1 MLLAGETALEIRRL
15 EAEIV
20 PVNKRHGVFAVIAAI
35 AIQLTLGVVYIW
47 SVFQTGIAISIFDGD
62 NAAAGL
68 TFSLVLATLAVGSLA
83 GGYLSSRY
91 STRLVVFVGG
101 LLLSTGF
108 FLASFVTPNIS
119 WLLWVTYGIMGGLGM
134 GFTYSTTIACAQK
147 WYPHKKGLVTGVIVS
162 ALGFGGVLFTPVAE
176 WLISTFGGIGVGEL
190 NTFLVL
196 AIVFFVVCTTGSFFM
211 RTPPPNYLV
220 GLPASTV
227 TSSTASTTTTATAN
241 TQSDAT
247 SASEQP
253 ETEATKSASAS
264 ARAITQSDANN
275 TPKNYLPRETVKTLR
290 FYLITITFMFG
301 CMGGLMI
308 LGFARPIA
316 VANGLEATATIGV
329 MAATMSNSFGRLFW
343 GAISDKLGRINT
355 LIVLLS
361 ISAILS
367 LFINMAN
374 GNWIFLLIALIGFVY
389 GGLLSNFPSLTADI
403 FGAKNMA
410 ANYGLVLLGFG
421 IGAIISSQIAG
432 YFKNLA
438 SENID
443 LMLPAFII
451 ASSFALIGVVMMFVL
466 KRISKSKS

>member
-1 MLLAGETALEIRRL
+1 MEIRRL

-68 TFSLVLATLAVGSLA
+68 TFSLILAMLAIGSLA
-83 GGYLSSRY
+83 GGYLSSKY
-91 STRLVVFVGG
+91 STRRVVFVGG

-108 FLASFVTPNIS
+108 FLASFVTPSIS

-147 WYPHKKGLVTGVIVS
+147 WYPHKKGFVTGLIVS

-176 WLISTFGGIGVGEL
+176 FLISTFGGIGVGEL

-220 GLPASTV
+220 GLPVDIGAT
-227 TSSTASTTTTATAN
+227 TATATAN
-241 TQSDAT
+241 TQTKVDAT

-253 ETEATKSASAS
+253 EAEATKSASAS

-451 ASSFALIGVVMMFVL
+451 ASSFALIGVIMMFVL
-466 KRISKSKS
+466 KRISKAKS

>member
-1 MLLAGETALEIRRL
+1 MVFLTKETLLELQTPDNQTSTL
-15 EAEIV
+15 
-20 PVNKRHGVFAVIAAI
+20 NKGSKAINKKHGIFAVIAAI

-47 SVFQTGIAISIFDGD
+47 SVFQTGIAISIFDNN

-68 TFSLVLATLAVGSLA
+68 TFSLVLAMLAIGSLI
-83 GGYLSSRY
+83 GGYLASKY
-91 STRLVVFVGG
+91 STRRVVFAGG
-101 LLLSTGF
+101 ILLSAGF
-108 FLASFVTPNIS
+108 FLASFVTSNTF

-147 WYPHKKGLVTGVIVS
+147 WFPHRKGFVTGIIVS
-162 ALGFGGVLFTPVAE
+162 ALGFGGVLFTPIAE
-176 WLISTFGGIGVGEL
+176 LLISIFGGIGVGEL

-196 AIVFFVVCTTGSFFM
+196 ALVFLAVCTIGSFFM
-211 RTPPPNYLV
+211 RTPPSDYL
-220 GLPASTV
+220 LNDKSNSSSIPSAIQ
-227 TSSTASTTTTATAN
+227 TSS
-241 TQSDAT
+241 
-247 SASEQP
+247 
-253 ETEATKSASAS
+253 
-264 ARAITQSDANN
+264 
-275 TPKNYLPRETVKTLR
+275 KNYLPRETLKTLR
-290 FYLITITFMFG
+290 FYLITLTFMFG
-301 CMGGLMI
+301 CMGGLMM

-343 GAISDKLGRINT
+343 GAVSDRFGRINT

-361 ISAILS
+361 ISATLS
-367 LFINMAN
+367 LFVNIAN
-374 GNWIFLLIALIGFVY
+374 SYWIYLLIAFIGFVY

-432 YFKNLA
+432 YFKNIA
-438 SENID
+438 ADNIN

-451 ASSFALIGVVMMFVL
+451 ASGFAFFGVGMMFVL
-466 KRISKSKS
+466 KAINKRVAI

>member
-1 MLLAGETALEIRRL
+1 MLLARETALEIRRL

-47 SVFQTGIAISIFDGD
+47 SVFQTGIAISIFDG
-62 NAAAGL
+62 NHAAAGL
-68 TFSLVLATLAVGSLA
+68 TFSLILAMLAIGSLA
-83 GGYLSSRY
+83 GGYLSSKY
-91 STRLVVFVGG
+91 STRCVVFVGG

-147 WYPHKKGLVTGVIVS
+147 WYPHKKGFVTGLIVS

-176 WLISTFGGIGVGEL
+176 WLIATFGGVGVGEL

-211 RTPPPNYLV
+211 RTPPPNYLI
-220 GLPASTV
+220 GLPGSA
-227 TSSTASTTTTATAN
+227 TATKGETSVN
-241 TQSDAT
+241 TS
-247 SASEQP
+247 
-253 ETEATKSASAS
+253 
-264 ARAITQSDANN
+264 
-275 TPKNYLPRETVKTLR
+275 KNYLPRETVKTLR
-290 FYLITITFMFG
+290 FYLISITFMFG

-343 GAISDKLGRINT
+343 GAVSDKLGRINT

-361 ISAILS
+361 ISAFLS

-374 GNWIFLLIALIGFVY
+374 GNWIFLLITLIGFVY

-451 ASSFALIGVVMMFVL
+451 ASCFALIGVIMMFVL
-466 KRISKSKS
+466 KRISKAKS